1 MKMSPLKVERVMGI
15 EPTWPAWKAGALPLS
30 YTRSEQNGKATLAD
44 CKFQIADFREKNR
57 EGSRELRIDTAKSK
71 SNSGFGFSVVPAIF
85 RFRPNSEFGL
95 PSVFGFRAFGSY
107 RPSYNCHFPFCQQ

>member
-30 YTRSEQNGKATLAD
+30 YTRSEQNGKATPAN

-57 EGSRELRIDTAKSK
+57 EGSRDLRIDTAKSK
-71 SNSGFGFSVVPAIF
+71 SNSGFGFL
-85 RFRPNSEFGL
+85 RFPRYLRFVRIRNSDSLQF
-95 PSVFGFRAFGSY
+95 SRFRAF
-107 RPSYNCHFPFCQQ
+107 